1 MLNIIRSV
9 QTSSSHLA
17 QTTNKVCAGCCYGCW
32 CLCFV
37 QTILPAIIINWL
49 LHLVN
54 KTKLFITPLINF
66 LLHPARWQSGY
77 FCANV
82 LQILLHQGSLRSV
95 LDSPDWCTALH
106 SSDHIKPKARGGSD
120 SRQSNIENV
129 YLKLA
134 KI

>member
-17 QTTNKVCAGCCYGCW
+17 QTTNKVEASCCYGCC

-66 LLHPARWQSGY
+66 LLHPARYRSGY

-82 LQILLHQGSLRSV
+82 LQILQQC
-95 LDSPDWCTALH
+95 CTKDPSALF
-106 SSDHIKPKARGGSD
+106 
-120 SRQSNIENV
+120 
-129 YLKLA
+129 
-134 KI
+134 

>member
-9 QTSSSHLA
+9 SRHAPAIWLK
-17 QTTNKVCAGCCYGCW
+17 TTNKVCAGCCYGCC

-66 LLHPARWQSGY
+66 LLHPARCRSGY

-106 SSDHIKPKARGGSD
+106 RPLNPKSGA
-120 SRQSNIENV
+120 I
-129 YLKLA
+129 LF
-134 KI
+134 